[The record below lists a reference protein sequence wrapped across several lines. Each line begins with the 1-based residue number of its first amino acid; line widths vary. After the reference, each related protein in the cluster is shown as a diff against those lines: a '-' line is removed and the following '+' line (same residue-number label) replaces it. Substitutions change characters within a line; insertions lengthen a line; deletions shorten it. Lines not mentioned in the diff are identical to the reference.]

1 MERLLVNIWKFWK
14 PYRGQIWKVQ
24 KKKKN
29 PFSWFAQVQNAN
41 LHDLWMFSKTTCK
54 KICTIP
60 QMHKMKQRTGLYTEF
75 MLDNWAI
82 HRSYQMTH
90 CSHRVSISHNF
101 NSILL
106 VIRGSTVSNKL
117 QYKLNYFSPILCS
130 FGFQRTKLMV
140 SKSNSTIK

>member
-14 PYRGQIWKVQ
+14 PYQGQIWKVR
-24 KKKKN
+24 KKHTA

-106 VIRGSTVSNKL
+106 VIRGTVSNKL
-117 QYKLNYFSPILCS
+117 QYKLNYFAAILCS

>member
-1 MERLLVNIWKFWK
+1 MEILETLSGTNLESA
-14 PYRGQIWKVQ
+14 
-24 KKKKN
+24 KKN
-29 PFSWFAQVQNAN
+29 TKFRFPGSLKCKMQICMIYKCLARPRA
-41 LHDLWMFSKTTCK
+41 K
-54 KICTIP
+54 KICTSP

-106 VIRGSTVSNKL
+106 VIRGTESNKL
-117 QYKLNYFSPILCS
+117 QYKLNYFAAILCS